1 MILEQPLCF
10 GDNPNMEQKQKKIS
24 KKDCDNLITQML
36 NEQWQAEAQNML
48 EL

>member
-1 MILEQPLCF
+1 MTLEQPLCF
-10 GDNPNMEQKQKKIS
+10 GDNPNMEQKKIS